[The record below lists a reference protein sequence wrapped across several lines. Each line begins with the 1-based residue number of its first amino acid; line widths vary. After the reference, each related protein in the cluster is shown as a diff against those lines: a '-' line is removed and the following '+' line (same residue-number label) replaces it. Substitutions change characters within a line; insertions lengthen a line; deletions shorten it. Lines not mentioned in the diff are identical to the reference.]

1 MKKLKKLAMFLLT
14 LCLTVPCF
22 SVFTY
27 AAEGKIMFTDP
38 STAVGETLE
47 VKGVV
52 AADSAIEDMTVVMS
66 YDTEMLKFKK
76 GDNVTESTDGKLTFE
91 ILGEEHE
98 NRVEFYMY
106 FDVLSEGSTT
116 IQVVSHNTWLAN
128 DERLECAEGSSTIT
142 IEAGDPSKTPSIST
156 ATGTTASDGAVE
168 VNGKVYTL
176 SSDFEESEIPNG
188 YVESTLNY
196 SGTDYKIVV
205 DETTGVQLGYL
216 VDSNSN
222 GEFFMYVSD
231 NATFAPYEQI
241 KISDTTSII
250 LLSDVTGITLP
261 DTYSSTTVL
270 VNGQKFPAWQDTENT
285 EMCILYALNSNG
297 TKALYQYDSAEE
309 TYQKFDAPDTAEGY
323 DEESFIGQLA
333 LYMQDHLDTV
343 ILVTGL
349 GFIIFLIIIIV
360 LSVKLFNRN
369 AELDEIYEKFDID
382 FGDDEED
389 ENLKKAE
396 TKGSGKEDED
406 EKGVIRLDDDQEAGE
421 DEIVDEDV
429 VIVDDKD
436 EDVVQVKKDEF
447 DEDEDEEELFSPKPA
462 FRRKENLAKSRFF
475 ENREDNKVE
484 MNDTDDFYDDD
495 DDSDFEFDFIDLD
508 D

>member
-76 GDNVTESTDGKLTFE
+76 GDNVTETTDGKLTFE

-128 DERLECAEGSSTIT
+128 DERLECAEGSSTVT
-142 IEAGDPSKTPSIST
+142 IAAGDPSAVTSTDTPTDSSST
-156 ATGTTASDGAVE
+156 VE
-168 VNGKVYTL
+168 VSGKTYTL
-176 SSDFEESEIPNG
+176 SSDFEKSEIPDG
-188 YVESTLNY
+188 YVETTLRYAGAEYRTVVNEST
-196 SGTDYKIVV
+196 GI
-205 DETTGVQLGYL
+205 QLGYL
-216 VDSNSN
+216 VDSNSE

-250 LLSDVTGITLP
+250 LLSDVSGITLP
-261 DTYSSTTVL
+261 DTYASTTVT
-270 VNGQKFPAWQDTENT
+270 VNGHEFPAWQDTENT
-285 EMCILYALNSNG
+285 EMCILYAVNNSG
-297 TKALYQYDSAEE
+297 VKALYQYDSSEK
-309 TYQKFDAPDTAEGY
+309 TYQKFDAPETDGTFGE
-323 DEESFIGQLA
+323 DSFIGQLA
-333 LYMQDHLDTV
+333 TYMQNHMDTV

-421 DEIVDEDV
+421 DEIVDEDI

-462 FRRKENLAKSRFF
+462 FRRKENLAKNRFF

-484 MNDTDDFYDDD
+484 MNDEGEFYDDD